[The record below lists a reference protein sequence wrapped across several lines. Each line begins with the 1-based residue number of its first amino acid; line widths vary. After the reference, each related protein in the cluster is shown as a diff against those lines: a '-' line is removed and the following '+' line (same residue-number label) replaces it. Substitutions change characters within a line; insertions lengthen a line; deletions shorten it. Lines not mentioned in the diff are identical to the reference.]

1 MKNNTSFTLGIYF
14 SMLILFSGC
23 EKEPEIVIDVDGNE
37 YSTVTIGTQVWM
49 AENLKTTKFNDGT
62 DIPFITSNTI
72 WAGLT
77 TPGYC
82 YYDNSWGNGLIYGAL
97 YNWYTVNT
105 GKLCPTG
112 WHVPTNEEW
121 TTLITYLGSDT
132 LVGGKL
138 KETGT
143 AFWLSPNRG
152 ATNETGFSALGGG
165 YRSSSGP
172 FNAIKTSGLFWSS
185 SEYIWDLVT
194 FIGLYR
200 ITSNTLKSH
209 ADKPAGMSIRCIRD

>member
-1 MKNNTSFTLGIYF
+1 MKNNTSFTFGIYF

-49 AENLKTTKFNDGT
+49 AENLKTTKLNDGT
-62 DIPFITSNTI
+62 DVPNVTSNTE
-72 WAGLT
+72 WAGLS

-82 YYDNSWGNGLIYGAL
+82 YYDYSWSNALTYGAL
-97 YNWYTVNT
+97 YNWHTINT
-105 GKLCPTG
+105 SKLCPTG
-112 WHVPTNEEW
+112 WHVPTDEEW
-121 TTLITYLGSDT
+121 TTLITYLGGDT

-152 ATNETGFSALGGG
+152 ATNETGFSARGGG
-165 YRSSSGP
+165 SRSSSGSYMG
-172 FNAIKTSGLFWSS
+172 IKESAVFWSS
-185 SEYIWDLVT
+185 TEYSERSAIY
-194 FIGLYR
+194 FGLYR
-200 ITSNTLKSH
+200 ITSNPLKIYG
-209 ADKPAGMSIRCIRD
+209 DKSFGRSVRCVRD